1 SVPINLGQGNTLGL
15 DQLAD
20 IVGSN
25 GATAIDAI
33 RQVLPDLAFSRLF
46 DSLSPDDIQA
56 LIGRTKDNDPSYVPP
71 NFETYLEVVCPAGFD
86 TGPLITAIEMLGD
99 TIEFAEEVV
108 PTEDAGVVGIG
119 NPDFPRQ
126 GYLLPAPV
134 GIGVQAAW
142 AKGADGT
149 GGQLI
154 DIEH

>member
-1 SVPINLGQGNTLGL
+1 MYLREEMSMKSSVNLARRPPHKGEGPMPTSLLPQVVVKFADSVPINLGQGNTLGL

-71 NFETYLEVVCPAGFD
+71 NFETY
-86 TGPLITAIEMLGD
+86 
-99 TIEFAEEVV
+99 
-108 PTEDAGVVGIG
+108 
-119 NPDFPRQ
+119 
-126 GYLLPAPV
+126 
-134 GIGVQAAW
+134 
-142 AKGADGT
+142 
-149 GGQLI
+149 
-154 DIEH
+154 